1 MALEGA
7 AAHLISARV
16 TAAAEC
22 RLRAPGP
29 VALSGRPLNKECRAS
44 GRSAGPPP
52 PGDIMTPISQ
62 PILTRSLTAALAG
75 LGLG

>member
-22 RLRAPGP
+22 RLRGARPGR
-29 VALSGRPLNKECRAS
+29 ALRP
-44 GRSAGPPP
+44 
-52 PGDIMTPISQ
+52 TV
-62 PILTRSLTAALAG
+62 
-75 LGLG
+75 